1 MSTNYF
7 HRSLESCLLHF
18 TMGKEKFIQHLFS
31 VIYSLVQPLL
41 NTVMSIKFKGYLN
54 KTVIFITYLSD
65 LLRQTRNNGR
75 KRILTQVSSVCGLW
89 LFMFTK
95 KPSKT
100 FDLRDWTLMIRKNV
114 MEDLFIFLKL
124 YIKIIYKGNKMQARN
139 ERHSLIN

>member
-54 KTVIFITYLSD
+54 KTVIFITYLPFRFIETNQKQWKEKNSNTSF
-65 LLRQTRNNGR
+65 LCVWIMTFHVH
-75 KRILTQVSSVCGLW
+75 KETQQN
-89 LFMFTK
+89 F
-95 KPSKT
+95 
-100 FDLRDWTLMIRKNV
+100 
-114 MEDLFIFLKL
+114 
-124 YIKIIYKGNKMQARN
+124 
-139 ERHSLIN
+139 